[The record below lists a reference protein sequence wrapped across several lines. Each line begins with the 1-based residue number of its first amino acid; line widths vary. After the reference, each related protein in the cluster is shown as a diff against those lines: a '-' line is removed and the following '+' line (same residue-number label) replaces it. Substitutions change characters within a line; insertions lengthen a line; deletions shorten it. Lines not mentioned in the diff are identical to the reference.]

1 MDEGKSGV
9 FEFSEVDR
17 DSAAPNKTRKCKRC
31 FDSQWKLRLEF
42 AVLVT
47 MIAIVWGLFSLPI
60 VFYYEYSARVI
71 FITRSECIYKPIECP
86 TLPHPHSITHNENF
100 NLLSRGNTSSYDTI
114 SERR

>member
-1 MDEGKSGV
+1 MEEGKSGV
-9 FEFSEVDR
+9 FEFSDVDR

-31 FDSQWKLRLEF
+31 FLDSQWKLRLEF

-71 FITRSECIYKPIECP
+71 FITRSECIYIQADRVPNPAPPSVNHTQREFQPI
-86 TLPHPHSITHNENF
+86 
-100 NLLSRGNTSSYDTI
+100 I
-114 SERR
+114 SW